1 MTALGAASA
10 RGGRCSQRREVEW
23 RQQRSIASGTDSAG
37 LGASSQRRLCE
48 YTLRSIRTEF
58 DTAQDPKPKR
68 LGSPCC
74 APSGTY
80 PYASQRARAHVGEPG
95 RARQCQVG
103 DTRRRASTS
112 RQHSG
117 VDPVV
122 REGSSTHTG
131 DLASPVIAGVPE
143 LRTRIQVGGSRG
155 SDRQRSRLQTDGR
168 ARARET
174 TESPCQHSVADLAA
188 RTSARRRRI
197 ELMLALLAGE
207 LEHVVP
213 AGQQHSDGRSSSTW
227 WSILQHSRTHVGPV
241 RGRARGCDARRTV
254 ALRVIRWHGLLLPVA
269 IHDGLMDVPSIVPSL
284 RNVDSG

>member
-1 MTALGAASA
+1 MTALGATSA
-10 RGGRCSQRREVEW
+10 RGRRRSRRREVEW

-37 LGASSQRRLCE
+37 LGASSRRRLCE

-68 LGSPCC
+68 LGSACC

-80 PYASQRARAHVGEPG
+80 L
-95 RARQCQVG
+95 
-103 DTRRRASTS
+103 RASTS
-112 RQHSG
+112 RQRSG
-117 VDPVV
+117 VDPAA
-122 REGSSTHTG
+122 REGSSTHAG

-155 SDRQRSRLQTDGR
+155 SDRQRSRLQADGR

-174 TESPCQHSVADLAA
+174 TESPCQHSVADPAA

-197 ELMLALLAGE
+197 E
-207 LEHVVP
+207 
-213 AGQQHSDGRSSSTW
+213 RISSTW

-241 RGRARGCDARRTV
+241 RGRARGCDARRTA
-254 ALRVIRWHGLLLPVA
+254 ALGVIRRRGLLLPVA
-269 IHDGLMDVPSIVPSL
+269 IHDGLVDVPSIVPSL
-284 RNVDSG
+284 RNADSG